1 MRIITWNIN
10 SVRLR
15 IGHVTNIL
23 AEYKPD
29 ILCLQETKTPDEHFP
44 LDAIKDA
51 GYEHIHFQGMKSYNG
66 VAIISRIPFQ
76 ATDKHDRVGR
86 DDCRHI
92 SVQVSLAN
100 CHPER
105 SAQHEVEGF
114 KVASDPSATPSDD
127 GSAQNDKESKT
138 YLTLHNL
145 YIPAGGDEP
154 DPVKNDK
161 YKHKLDFVEEMT
173 DFFAANH
180 RPGHP
185 VVALGDFNIAPY
197 EHDVWSHKQLLKVVS
212 HTPPETE
219 RLDKMRQ
226 SLDWVDTARHF
237 IPEEEKAYS
246 WWSYR
251 NRDWKKSNRGRRLDH
266 IWVTQPLKPALKA
279 YEAPSHLRDLE
290 KPSDHVPVI
299 VDLDLKKVV

>member
-15 IGHVTNIL
+15 IGLVKKVL
-23 AEYKPD
+23 AEYNPD
-29 ILCLQETKTPDEHFP
+29 ILCLQETKSPDEHFP
-44 LDAIKDA
+44 LEDIHDA
-51 GYEHIHFQGMKSYNG
+51 GYAHVHIQGMKSYNG
-66 VAIISRIPFQ
+66 QAIISRIPF
-76 ATDKHDRVGR
+76 TTPEKHDRVGR
-86 DDCRHI
+86 QDCRHI
-92 SVQVSLAN
+92 S
-100 CHPER
+100 
-105 SAQHEVEGF
+105 
-114 KVASDPSATPSDD
+114 ASFEHFD
-127 GSAQNDKESKT
+127 
-138 YLTLHNL
+138 LHNL

-161 YKHKLDFVEEMT
+161 FKHKLDFVEEMAGYFKDT
-173 DFFAANH
+173 YTLDK
-180 RPGHP
+180 P
-185 VVALGDFNIAPY
+185 VIAVGDFNIAPY

-219 RLDKMRQ
+219 RLEAMRA
-226 SLDWVDTARHF
+226 SLDWIDTARHF

-266 IWVTQPLKPALKA
+266 IWVTPALKGKLKS
-279 YEAPSHLRDLE
+279 YEAPTVLRDAE

-299 VDLDLKKVV
+299 LDLDF

>member
-1 MRIITWNIN
+1 MRILTWNIN

-15 IGHVTNIL
+15 IGLVRRVME
-23 AEYKPD
+23 EYSPD

-44 LDAIKDA
+44 LGEIRTF
-51 GYEHIHFQGMKSYNG
+51 GYEHVHFQGMKSYNG
-66 VAIISRIPFQ
+66 VAIISRIPFEM
-76 ATDKHDRVGR
+76 AEKHERVGR

-92 SVQVSLAN
+92 SA
-100 CHPER
+100 
-105 SAQHEVEGF
+105 GF
-114 KVASDPSATPSDD
+114 ENFD
-127 GSAQNDKESKT
+127 
-138 YLTLHNL
+138 LHNL

-154 DPVKNDK
+154 DPAVNDK
-161 YKHKLDFVEEMT
+161 FKHKLDFVEEMT
-173 DFFAANH
+173 GWFAD
-180 RPGHP
+180 RYTPDKP
-185 VVALGDFNIAPY
+185 VVAVGDFNIAPY
-197 EHDVWSHKQLLKVVS
+197 EHDVWSHKQLLRVVS

-219 RLDKMRQ
+219 RLAALRC

-266 IWVTQPLKPALKA
+266 IWVTQPLKRALKA
-279 YEAPSHLRDLE
+279 YHCPPELRDWE

-299 VDLDLKKVV
+299 VDLDLAA